1 MTDLAS
7 RLLIQLKDYATCNDD
22 LAVHIRRT
30 VLEPFQVD
38 VSRPDSIRK
47 PPPTPARFKQMATQ
61 LAPVAM
67 RIVNQNIEALVG
79 LKSTKTANY
88 TVAVNCLVDTSF
100 YALSALRHMNTF
112 TALKPLDIE
121 KTTSNLIGKMV
132 DLGEYNRALDELVKF
147 RLVLA
152 SVAKVELTSSSSSS
166 SSSPSKVA
174 ISKATSQPIKG
185 VLTESFNKQPAS
197 STRSTATVPSDQWE
211 DNALNK
217 YADLFQFP
225 LKPNIND
232 RTMILLI
239 LAYQMNAIR
248 CWCELQDGAL
258 AKYVPYFMEKPGNFF
273 DWCVQLLNVD
283 TTIAKKQL
291 DTLQRLLYKVA
302 NKYPLTEEAAHHSH
316 SIQVVALKALATSG
330 SVPMKL
336 VLDRL
341 VRIGITYEKSTK
353 QTSYSHL
360 EKCCNGFLEQFQ
372 PNVHDLAEMDSYF
385 VLCEYAAYVSRK
397 AKSYRGAFYAYK
409 HMIRP
414 LRDVMESTTACSFYY
429 AAYAANA
436 KLALGSVQM
445 DKMVLNDTFADI
457 TTTLNESIAC
467 LGLITTH
474 STTSATAA
482 TAANHHLEQ
491 ALYNLCKSIEG
502 FRLSC
507 KRLFEHIADKTKQA
521 LVQRQHDP
529 HKTPPRQEELVTPSD
544 FGQWNTVVAHMKRV
558 LQQCS
563 ETLRTT
569 LCLAKAAAAAASEAK
584 RSTTQEDMLIS
595 YIDIMVLLARMQF
608 DIKDQESYAHAY
620 DYLSNAEDMCA
631 DTQYTSGYRWLAG
644 AYYNLGTAMIK
655 ADLYTD
661 AIFSVRK
668 SSSLL
673 EKDVARASSN
683 EGRLQLCK
691 RYEVLGIC
699 CQKTRRFEDAIA
711 AFRLALK
718 RIPASQVDKF
728 VHKADTT
735 AVSTVMEQ
743 DTLIPKLID
752 RFLRASVIDPDQ
764 ETIHFASEHIHLSW
778 LSAVQRCFV
787 YECELKVWHALSVKL
802 KLFKYELFIMER
814 LLQVYDAESF
824 PLRRARVLLSQVKI
838 ERNKPGDGDAGT
850 RAALAC
856 AREASSLLKVQD
868 YAQDTNLLNY
878 RRHYLALSNSWMA
891 ICGRELK
898 EPSPSHTFA
907 STLQQWG
914 ILLKKIAPIY
924 YAGDASKLDI
934 KQVYDEIDDV
944 DQFYDHMRML
954 ADLFGVTGER
964 IHQICALRLLLKL
977 NNGLRQ
983 TQVDHISESIVLS
996 ATIGKLYCELG
1007 YTGKA
1012 AVEFRHAKK
1021 AVASKPCS
1029 SHAELVYLVN
1039 YAYYLACIGHVDTSM
1054 DVFTS
1059 ARFVWQNMPAVDQRD
1074 PLTTV
1079 KTYTTRYMLLADVH
1093 ATLSLIQASTEDIDT
1108 AIGSATA
1115 SLQLLNKYIQV
1126 VQKAHEKEQQQQQQK
1141 TELEDPFNSPPPE
1154 QQEQEARKVVFREAQ
1169 WTMAQKISN
1178 SLHKLV
1184 QLLVKKGSPNE
1195 ATYFV
1200 KQAPLL
1206 AEKVGS
1212 SAMLFDAHL
1221 EASAFY
1227 VRCGDRDKA
1236 QDEMENAV
1244 RYREP
1249 VDGLEQVRYKVALA
1263 NLAAANALFDIAV
1276 QSYDEANEQLVQ
1288 LSDKQHV
1295 AALERLIDASSQEQH
1310 SSRDKVT
1317 FADEADDAD
1326 TYDCYPLE
1334 QLVVANAICKAVALA
1349 DGGQVHEALALLD
1362 AFDVTLLSASN
1373 EVELIAAVGHLRLR
1387 MMRQDCAMRPEERLL
1402 FGEAVVSPAFKTQQV
1417 SRGGL
1422 LKKPAMDH
1430 ELRAMRDALGQSL
1443 NHMHDAYRSAW
1454 MRERPITVERLCR
1467 DTSYAALL
1475 SQQLSVSH
1483 QYRDTAALQ
1492 STYALS
1498 MAHGINMRRDMHYCL
1513 GIKLNQTFAGHVPSD
1528 KDWPPINTDEK
1539 QAYYDRLARMSRN
1552 PGWLQGHL
1560 KTLQELYQEEADLDD
1575 ASFQA
1580 KFVDILPSHWTVCS
1594 LSLDAVRGDL
1604 YAVQLRANEPPFAV
1618 KLPLDRASQRPG
1630 NNDNDNTAAAA
1641 AAAVPYADAVKE
1653 LRAIIQGSDETIT
1666 DSVNCSHA
1674 GEIEAWWNKRKSL
1687 DARLKKLLDSVET
1700 QWFSGFKG
1708 LLTGR
1713 CQEYREELVKFQKAI
1728 NDITFKTVQSVAAT
1742 KLKVELSLAFC
1753 RAVVRLG
1760 RRPSPRELDDV
1771 AYFALSCYEAHNIQ
1785 IDYAKMDLKKLTE
1798 HIRLLVTRYHE
1809 RSVMAG
1815 VDSTKT
1821 IPNAHVILILDKHL
1835 QLFPLESMP
1844 VLRAQPASR
1853 LPCLS
1858 FLRDRILYTRF
1869 HRAKEAYDDFGLP
1882 AASEWADLSVSK
1894 RSAFYVLNPGGD
1906 LKDTQREFEPI
1917 FKGVSE
1923 WDGVIES
1930 MPMELQCRDALQ
1942 SRDIYMYFGH
1952 SAGQA
1957 FMRGTTV
1964 RQLPNCAVSLLMGC
1978 SSGIMEPRGEF
1989 DLNGYVLNY
1998 LLAGS
2003 PAVVANL
2010 WDVTDR
2016 SIDKLTKYM
2025 LHSWG
2030 MLSPTTAKSTDKPK
2044 SLVQAVSESRNQCK
2058 LGYLIGAAPVVYGIP
2073 VYLNNTQQ

>member
-22 LAVHIRRT
+22 LAVNIRRT
-30 VLEPFQVD
+30 ILEPFQVD
-38 VSRPDSIRK
+38 VTRPDSIRK

-67 RIVNQNIEALVG
+67 RIVNQNIEALVS
-79 LKSTKTANY
+79 LKNTQTSNY

-152 SVAKVELTSSSSSS
+152 SVAKVELAGTSSKVSTGKSSSTTTAA
-166 SSSPSKVA
+166 V
-174 ISKATSQPIKG
+174 TQPMKG
-185 VLTESFNKQPAS
+185 VLTESFNKQPS
-197 STRSTATVPSDQWE
+197 SKTRSTTTAATVTSEPIIANQWE
-211 DNALNK
+211 DDILNK

-225 LKPNIND
+225 IKPNIND

-258 AKYVPYFMEKPGNFF
+258 AKYVPYFMEKAGNFF

-283 TTIAKKQL
+283 ATTAKKQL

-302 NKYPLTEEAAHHSH
+302 NRFPLNEEAAHHSH
-316 SIQVVALKALATSG
+316 SIQIIALKALATSG

-372 PNVHDLAEMDSYF
+372 PNVNNLAEMDSYF
-385 VLCEYAAYVSRK
+385 VLCEYAAYASRK
-397 AKSYRGAFYAYK
+397 AKSYKGAFYAYK
-409 HMIRP
+409 YMIRP
-414 LRDVMESTTACSFYY
+414 LRDIMESNTSCSFYY

-467 LGLITTH
+467 LGLV
-474 STTSATAA
+474 TTSTDQP
-482 TAANHHLEQ
+482 HDQHLEQ

-507 KRLFEHIADKTKQA
+507 KRLFEHISDKTKQA
-521 LVQRQHDP
+521 LIQRKNEP
-529 HKTPPRQEELVTPSD
+529 FKTPPRQEDLVTPSD
-544 FGQWNTVVAHMKRV
+544 FGQWNSIVAHIKNV

-563 ETLRTT
+563 ETLGTT
-569 LCLAKAAAAAASEAK
+569 ICLAKAASDAK
-584 RSTTQEDMLIS
+584 RSTTQEDIMIS

-608 DIKDQESYAHAY
+608 NIKDQDSYAQAY
-620 DYLSNAEDMCA
+620 DYLSNAEEMCA
-631 DTQYTSGYRWLAG
+631 DKKYTSGYRWLSG
-644 AYYNLGTAMIK
+644 SYYNLGTAMIK
-655 ADLYTD
+655 TDMYTE
-661 AIFSVRK
+661 AIFPIRK

-673 EKDVARASSN
+673 EKDTERANTN

-699 CQKTRRFEDAIA
+699 CQKTKRFEDAIS

-718 RIPASQVDKF
+718 RIPVSEIEKF
-728 VHKADTT
+728 VSKADTT

-764 ETIHFASEHIHLSW
+764 ETIHFASEHINLSTIH
-778 LSAVQRCFV
+778 SIQKCFI
-787 YECELKVWHALSVKL
+787 YECELKVWHALSVKM

-814 LLQVYDAESF
+814 LLQVYDAAHF

-838 ERNKPGDGDAGT
+838 ERNKPSDRDECT
-850 RAALAC
+850 RAAFAC
-856 AREASSLLKVQD
+856 AKEASSLLKVQD

-891 ICGRELK
+891 ICSRELK
-898 EPSPSHTFA
+898 EPPSNHTFT

-914 ILLKKIAPIY
+914 ILLKKITPIY
-924 YAGDASKLDI
+924 YSGDSSKLDI
-934 KQVYDEIDDV
+934 KQVYDEIDDL

-954 ADLFGVTGER
+954 ADLFGVKGER
-964 IHQICALRLLLKL
+964 IHQICALRILLKL
-977 NNGLRQ
+977 NNGLRD

-996 ATIGKLYCELG
+996 ATIGKLYCDLG

-1012 AVEFRHAKK
+1012 AIEFMHAKK
-1021 AVASKPCS
+1021 TVSSKPCNN
-1029 SHAELVYLVN
+1029 HAELVYLVN
-1039 YAYYLACIGHVDTSM
+1039 YAYYLSCIGDFDTSVE
-1054 DVFTS
+1054 VFRS
-1059 ARFVWQNMPAVDQRD
+1059 AKFVWQNTTAVDQRD

-1079 KTYTTRYMLLADVH
+1079 KTYTTRCMLLADIYS
-1093 ATLSLIQASTEDIDT
+1093 TLSLIQANTEDIDS
-1108 AIGSATA
+1108 AIDSATA
-1115 SLQLLNKYIQV
+1115 SLQLLNKCIQI
-1126 VQKAHEKEQQQQQQK
+1126 VQKSQEKEQQKQK

-1154 QQEQEARKVVFREAQ
+1154 QQEARKIVFRETQ

-1178 SLHKLV
+1178 SLHTLV

-1195 ATYFV
+1195 AKYFV

-1206 AEKVGS
+1206 AEKVNS

-1227 VRCGDRDKA
+1227 LKCGDKEKS
-1236 QDEMENAV
+1236 QDEMEVAV
-1244 RYREP
+1244 RYKEP
-1249 VDGLEQVRYKVALA
+1249 VSGLAQVKYKVTLA
-1263 NLAAANALFDIAV
+1263 NLAVANAFFEIAV

-1288 LSDKQHV
+1288 LSDKQEV
-1295 AALERLIDASSQEQH
+1295 AALERLIDANQEK
-1310 SSRDKVT
+1310 SSRDKVS
-1317 FADEADDAD
+1317 FADEANDAD
-1326 TYDCYPLE
+1326 TYVCYPLE
-1334 QLVVANAICKAVALA
+1334 QFIISNEICKAVALA
-1349 DGGQVHEALALLD
+1349 DGGNIEGALQLLD
-1362 AFDVTLLSASN
+1362 SFDATTLSASN
-1373 EVELIAAVGHLRLR
+1373 EIELIATMGHLRLR
-1387 MMRQDCAMRPEERLL
+1387 MMRQDCTMRPEERLL
-1402 FGEAVVSPAFKTQQV
+1402 FAEAAVSPAMKTQV

-1422 LKKPAMDH
+1422 IKKPAMDH
-1430 ELRAMRDALGQSL
+1430 ELRAMRDALGQTM
-1443 NHMHDAYRSAW
+1443 NHMNEAYRNGW
-1454 MRERPITVERLCR
+1454 IRERPITMEHLCR
-1467 DTSYAALL
+1467 DTSYATLL
-1475 SQQLSVSH
+1475 NQQLSINN
-1483 QYRDTAALQ
+1483 RMTASDSSLQ
-1492 STYALS
+1492 SAYYMS
-1498 MAHGINMRRDMHYCL
+1498 MAHGINMRREMQYCL
-1513 GIKLNQTFAGHVPSD
+1513 GIKLNQTFAGHAPSD
-1528 KDWPPINTDEK
+1528 KEWPPMNMEEK
-1539 QAYYDRLARMSRN
+1539 QSYYDRIARMSRN

-1560 KTLQELYQEEADLDD
+1560 KTLQDLYQEESELDD
-1575 ASFQA
+1575 TSFQA

-1594 LSLDAVRGDL
+1594 LSLDVVHGDL
-1604 YAVQLRANEPPFAV
+1604 YAVQLRAKELPFAV

-1630 NNDNDNTAAAA
+1630 NE
-1641 AAAVPYADAVKE
+1641 AAVSYDAVQYADAEKE

-1666 DSVNCSHA
+1666 DSANCNHA

-1687 DARLKKLLDSVET
+1687 DARLKKLLDNMET

-1713 CQEYREELVKFQKAI
+1713 CQEYKEELVKFQKAM
-1728 NDITFKTVQSVAAT
+1728 NEITFKTVNSLVAT

-1753 RAVVRLG
+1753 RVVVRLG
-1760 RRPSPRELDDV
+1760 RHPPQRDLEDV
-1771 AYFALSCYEAHNIQ
+1771 AYFALSCYEAQNIQ
-1785 IDYAKMDLKKLTE
+1785 IDYTKIDFKKLTE
-1798 HIRLLVTRYHE
+1798 HIRLLITRYHE

-1815 VDSTKT
+1815 VDSTKN
-1821 IPNAHVILILDKHL
+1821 IPNDHVILILDKHL
-1835 QLFPLESMP
+1835 QTFPLESMP
-1844 VLRAQPASR
+1844 VLRPQSASR

-1858 FLRDRILYTRF
+1858 FLRDRILYTSF
-1869 HRAKEAYDDFGLP
+1869 HHSKEAYDDFGLTTS
-1882 AASEWADLSVSK
+1882 SEWTDLTVSR

-1906 LKDTQREFEPI
+1906 LKDTQKEFEPI
-1917 FKGVSE
+1917 FKGVPE
-1923 WDGVIES
+1923 WNGVIES
-1930 MPMELQCRDALQ
+1930 MPMELQCKDALQ

-1978 SSGIMEPRGEF
+1978 SSGIMEAYGEF

-2030 MLSPTTAKSTDKPK
+2030 LLKTKSNETPK

-2073 VYLNNTQQ
+2073 VYLNKT